1 MSNSQSTDDYYALLE
16 IDKKASDKD
25 IEKAYKKAA
34 LKWHPDRNLDN
45 VEHAT
50 DMFKRISEAYDVLRD
65 PEKRAIYDQYGA
77 KGLKE
82 RLNGGGGGAEMDAQ
96 TLFEQMFRGGGNPFG
111 GFFNMNPNVQ
121 KQSRGPQKGQTVT
134 FDLATSL
141 KELYL
146 GCSKKL
152 KLNRDII
159 CERCHGC
166 GLKGSSVLTD
176 TKCSDC
182 NGQGMK
188 VEIRQ
193 LGPGFISQQH
203 IQCNKC
209 KGSGEFVPDSD
220 KCDDCHGNK
229 IKKGETI
236 IDVVI
241 PKGTKDG
248 THFKFENQSDEYP
261 GRIPG
266 DLIVIV
272 RERNNDSCGFK
283 RTPDGEGLVYKKDIT
298 LQEALC
304 GYEFIIEH
312 LDSRKLYISNNVDVI
327 KPNDRRRIIGE
338 GMPKRGPNGT
348 ETNAK
353 GDLFIEFNVI
363 FPDPTF
369 ITNKGKA
376 KLKEVLPGP
385 SGLVLKNGAQAHYTP
400 TK

>member
-1 MSNSQSTDDYYALLE
+1 MSIPNNDDYYGLLE
-16 IDKKASDKD
+16 IDKKASDKE

-50 DMFKRISEAYDVLRD
+50 GMFKCISEAYDVLRD
-65 PEKRAIYDQYGA
+65 PEKRAIYDQVGA

-82 RLNGGGGGAEMDAQ
+82 RMQNGGGNTAGMDAQ
-96 TLFEQMFRGGGNPFG
+96 SLFEQMFRGGGHPFG
-111 GFFNMNPNVQ
+111 NMFGMNVNVQ
-121 KQSRGPQKGQTVT
+121 NQNRGPQKGQTVT
-134 FDLATSL
+134 FDLTTTL
-141 KELYL
+141 RELYL

-166 GLKGSSVLTD
+166 GLKGSSIIHE

-203 IQCNKC
+203 VQCNKC
-209 KGSGEFVPDSD
+209 KGSGEYIPDSD

-236 IDVVI
+236 LDVVI

-248 THFKFENQSDEYP
+248 TQIKFEKQSDEYP

-266 DLIVIV
+266 DLIVIIK
-272 RERNNDSCGFK
+272 ERNPSDGFK
-283 RTPDGEGLVYKKDIT
+283 RTPDGESLIYKKDIT

-304 GYEFIIEH
+304 GYEFIIDH
-312 LDSRKLYISNNVDVI
+312 LDGRKLHISNNVDVI
-327 KPNDRRRIIGE
+327 KPNEKRRIAGE
-338 GMPKRGPNGT
+338 GMPILRGGVD
-348 ETNAK
+348 TNTR

-363 FPDPTF
+363 FPEPTH

-385 SGLVLKNGAQAHYTP
+385 TSGVVLKNGTHASYTP